1 MIDKSKAL
9 AKPYEPTTRERSAL
23 EAQYDRRRM
32 HRPAPNVKIST
43 TNSGST
49 ISLNHADKPVG
60 GLLLME
66 AFGTADPVFVE
77 GMMGQLADVASN
89 GQVPNE
95 QELNFTL
102 SVVNGIEPRDEV
114 EAMLA
119 AQMAATHKAT
129 MILACHLNHVENIPQ
144 LDSAER
150 AFNKLARTFTAQVE
164 ALKRYRS
171 SGEQTMRVEHVTVNE
186 GGQAIVGNVTH
197 GGRGSSVNT
206 EPSS

>member
-1 MIDKSKAL
+1 MMDKTKAL

-43 TNSGST
+43 TNSGSK

-66 AFGTADPVFVE
+66 AFGTADPTFVE

-89 GQVPNE
+89 GQVPSE
-95 QELNFTL
+95 QELNFML
-102 SVVNGIEPRDEV
+102 SVVNGIAPRDEL

-119 AQMAATHKAT
+119 A
-129 MILACHLNHVENIPQ
+129 
-144 LDSAER
+144 
-150 AFNKLARTFTAQVE
+150 
-164 ALKRYRS
+164 
-171 SGEQTMRVEHVTVNE
+171 
-186 GGQAIVGNVTH
+186 
-197 GGRGSSVNT
+197 
-206 EPSS
+206 